1 LRTNQHFTL
10 KTNPLRFEDL
20 QDFIKRYHPANR
32 FERGATERFR
42 AFTYDELLQRDK
54 VGLDIFWLKDE
65 SLEDSE
71 NLPDPEV
78 LAREI
83 ADNLE
88 AAMEQF
94 SGIYQELGKE

>member
-1 LRTNQHFTL
+1 M
-10 KTNPLRFEDL
+10 
-20 QDFIKRYHPANR
+20 
-32 FERGATERFR
+32 
-42 AFTYDELLQRDK
+42 
-54 VGLDIFWLKDE
+54 DIFRLKDE

-94 SGIYQELGKE
+94 SGIYQEFEKT